1 MKNMLLKIIQLLP
14 VIAWF
19 LVYKTTKDLVLA
31 TGVIIVGCV
40 LATMIE
46 YFMTKKIE
54 KMQIFLV
61 VAVIIFG
68 LPTVLLNDPTIIKWK
83 VTVVNMLFALAIFVC
98 QFLLKKNPF
107 SMLFDKEIK
116 LPEQAFATLSL
127 SWMIFFIF
135 AGLLNVVIAFYLPDL
150 FGITEQQAENLWVD
164 YKTFGNAI
172 LNGVFA
178 LICGGILIKKYPE
191 ILKEDNDKQA

>member
-1 MKNMLLKIIQLLP
+1 MLLKIIQLLP

-19 LVYKTTKDLVLA
+19 LVYKTTKNLVLA

-40 LATMIE
+40 LATIFE
-46 YFMTKKIE
+46 YFLTKRIA

-61 VAVIIFG
+61 IAVIIFG

-98 QFLLKKNPF
+98 QFILKKNPF
-107 SMLFDKEIK
+107 SMLFDKELK
-116 LPEQAFATLSL
+116 LPDQAFATLSL

-135 AGLLNVVIAFYLPDL
+135 AGLLNIVIAFYLPDL
-150 FGITEQQAENLWVD
+150 FGITAQQAESLWVD

-172 LNGVFA
+172 LNGAFA
-178 LICGGILIKKYPE
+178 LVCGGILIKKHPE
-191 ILKEDNDKQA
+191 ILKEDENK